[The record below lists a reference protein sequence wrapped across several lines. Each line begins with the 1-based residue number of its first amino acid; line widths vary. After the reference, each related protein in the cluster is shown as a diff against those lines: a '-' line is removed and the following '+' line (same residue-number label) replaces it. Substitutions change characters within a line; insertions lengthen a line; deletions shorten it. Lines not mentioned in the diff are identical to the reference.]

1 MLMVYICIMMYNDVI
16 GYCDDPIGFQTTRNK
31 KRTSQWLL
39 TRLLTLYDMATI
51 LVVILLFSWLV
62 NDISHYCIWF
72 WFDMWF
78 VVSDM
83 VFFFLGC
90 REWQVKIPIIIGS
103 YPRNHGRFFKGKS
116 AQNQLICEFGN
127 QSNAG
132 CLEIAHHPRINWR
145 EHSKTRVSMGFL
157 EYHFFNVKSSY
168 FMTKS
173 NCSWSNPFVL
183 DV

>member
-1 MLMVYICIMMYNDVI
+1 MLCLMLMVYICIMMYNDVI

-83 VFFFLGC
+83 VFFFWDAVSDKWRSPSSLVHTPGTMDDFLKGSQPKINLFANLGISQM
-90 REWQVKIPIIIGS
+90 RGALKSPTIPESTG
-103 YPRNHGRFFKGKS
+103 
-116 AQNQLICEFGN
+116 GN
-127 QSNAG
+127 IQK
-132 CLEIAHHPRINWR
+132 P
-145 EHSKTRVSMGFL
+145 GFL
-157 EYHFFNVKSSY
+157 WVS
-168 FMTKS
+168 
-173 NCSWSNPFVL
+173 
-183 DV
+183 